1 MLVTLKMR
9 GEKGSCSSMSAGA
22 PAWPRDKMASGGGGT
37 SVALPRAVS
46 AVCPLLQQRTLSA
59 LDMFSRKLYLDS
71 CIYIGLCLGFVKPV

>member
-46 AVCPLLQQRTLSA
+46 AVSPLLQQRTLSA

-71 CIYIGLCLGFVKPV
+71 CIYIGL